1 MLTDLTNSGAIP
13 TLSAALRFAS
23 ERQKLIAHNIAN
35 VSTPNFIQ
43 RNVSVADFRQALSE
57 AVDNRRRQCGGES
70 GPLGFGN
77 SGSIQ
82 VEPDGSV
89 QLRPDQHSPS
99 SSEGSILFHDKNNRD
114 LERLMQDS
122 VENAA
127 FYRMNI
133 DLLRTRFDLIKSAI
147 AQRP

>member
-1 MLTDLTNSGAIP
+1 MLSDLTNSGAIP

-43 RNVSVADFRQALSE
+43 RNVSVADFQQALSE
-57 AVDNRRRQCGGES
+57 AVENRRRLSGGES

-82 VEPDGSV
+82 VQADGSV
-89 QLRPDQHSPS
+89 QLRPENNSA
-99 SSEGSILFHDKNNRD
+99 SSEGGILFHDKNNRD

-127 FYRMNI
+127 FYRMNV

>member
-1 MLTDLTNSGAIP
+1 MFTDLTNSGAIP
-13 TLSAALRFAS
+13 TLSAALQFAG

-43 RNVSVADFRQALSE
+43 RNVSASEFQRALSE
-57 AVDNRRRQCGGES
+57 AVENRRRQSGGES
-70 GPLGFGN
+70 GELPFRS
-77 SGSIQ
+77 SGAIQ
-82 VEPDGSV
+82 MGLNGTVHLVPN
-89 QLRPDQHSPS
+89 RASPS
-99 SSEGSILFHDKNNRD
+99 SEGGVLFHDKNNRD

-127 FYRMNI
+127 FYRMNV
-133 DLLRTRFDLIKSAI
+133 DLLRTRFDLLKSAI

>member
-35 VSTPNFIQ
+35 VETPNFIQ
-43 RNVSVADFRQALSE
+43 RNVPVSEFQRALSE
-57 AVDNRRRQCGGES
+57 AVENRRRQTGGES
-70 GPLGFGN
+70 GPLVLRN
-77 SGSIQ
+77 SGSI
-82 VEPDGSV
+82 ETRADGTIE
-89 QLRPDQHSPS
+89 LSPERS
-99 SSEGSILFHDKNNRD
+99 STSSEGGVLFHDRNNRD

-127 FYRMNI
+127 FYRMNV
-133 DLLRTRFDLIKSAI
+133 DLLRTRFDILKSAI

>member
-1 MLTDLTNSGAIP
+1 MLSDLTNSGAIP

-43 RNVSVADFRQALSE
+43 RNVSVADFQQALSE
-57 AVDNRRRQCGGES
+57 AVENRRRQSGGES

-82 VEPDGSV
+82 VQADGSV
-89 QLRPDQHSPS
+89 QLRPENNSA
-99 SSEGSILFHDKNNRD
+99 SSEGGILFHDKNNRD

-127 FYRMNI
+127 FYRMNV

>member
-43 RNVSVADFRQALSE
+43 RNVSVTDFRRALSE
-57 AVDNRRRQCGGES
+57 AVENRRRQSGGES
-70 GPLGFGN
+70 GELGFGN

-82 VEPDGSV
+82 VQPDGSV
-89 QLRPDQHSPS
+89 QLRPDQTPA

-127 FYRMNI
+127 FYRMNV

>member
-1 MLTDLTNSGAIP
+1 LLTDLTNSGAIP

-43 RNVSVADFRQALSE
+43 RNVSVSDFRRALSE
-57 AVDNRRRQCGGES
+57 AVDNRRRETGGES
-70 GPLGFGN
+70 GQLGFGN

-82 VEPDGSV
+82 VQPDGSV
-89 QLRPDQHSPS
+89 QLKPDQSAG
-99 SSEGSILFHDKNNRD
+99 SSEGSVLFHDKNNRD

-133 DLLRTRFDLIKSAI
+133 DLLRSRFDLIKSAI

>member
-13 TLSAALRFAS
+13 TLAAALRFAG

-35 VSTPNFIQ
+35 VETPNFIQ
-43 RNVSVADFRQALSE
+43 RNVSVADFRRTLAE
-57 AVDNRRRQCGGES
+57 AVENRRRQTGGES
-70 GPLGFGN
+70 GPLAFGN

-82 VEPDGSV
+82 TAPDGAVTLNADRST
-89 QLRPDQHSPS
+89 DS
-99 SSEGSILFHDKNNRD
+99 SQGGILFHDKNNRD

-127 FYRMNI
+127 FYRMNV

>member
-35 VSTPNFIQ
+35 VETPNFIQ
-43 RNVSVADFRQALSE
+43 RNVSVSEFQRALTE
-57 AVDNRRRQCGGES
+57 AVDNRRRQSGGES
-70 GPLGFGN
+70 GDLHFGN
-77 SGSIQ
+77 STSIRVDSDGG
-82 VEPDGSV
+82 VE
-89 QLRPDQHSPS
+89 LRPERAVP
-99 SSEGSILFHDKNNRD
+99 SSEGGVLFHDKNNRD

-133 DLLRTRFDLIKSAI
+133 DLLRTRFDLIRSAI

>member
-1 MLTDLTNSGAIP
+1 MLSDLTNSGAIP
-13 TLSAALRFAS
+13 TLSAALRFSS

-43 RNVSVADFRQALSE
+43 RNVSVSDFRRALSE
-57 AVDNRRRQCGGES
+57 AVENRRRQSGGES
-70 GPLGFGN
+70 GELGFGN

-82 VEPDGSV
+82 VQPDGSV
-89 QLRPDQHSPS
+89 QLRPDQTAA
-99 SSEGSILFHDKNNRD
+99 SSEGGILFHDKNNRD

-127 FYRMNI
+127 FYRMNV

>member
-1 MLTDLTNSGAIP
+1 MLSDLTNSGAIP

-35 VSTPNFIQ
+35 ISTPNFIQ

-57 AVDNRRRQCGGES
+57 AVDNRRRQSGGES

-82 VEPDGSV
+82 VESDGSV
-89 QLRPDQHSPS
+89 RLRPERS
-99 SSEGSILFHDKNNRD
+99 SDSVEGGVLFHDRNNRD

>member
-35 VSTPNFIQ
+35 AETPNFIQ
-43 RNVSVADFRQALSE
+43 RNVPVAEFQRALSE
-57 AVDNRRRQCGGES
+57 AVENRRRQTGGEAGS
-70 GPLGFGN
+70 IELRN
-77 SGSIQ
+77 SGSI
-82 VEPDGSV
+82 ETKADGTID
-89 QLRPDQHSPS
+89 LRPERS
-99 SSEGSILFHDKNNRD
+99 SASSQGGVLFHDRNNRD

-127 FYRMNI
+127 FYRMNV
-133 DLLRTRFDLIKSAI
+133 DLLRTRFDILKSAI

>member
-13 TLSAALRFAS
+13 TLSAALRFAG

-35 VSTPNFIQ
+35 IETPNFLQ
-43 RNVSVADFRQALSE
+43 QNVSVADFRRTLSE
-57 AVDNRRRQCGGES
+57 AVENRRRQTGGES
-70 GPLGFGN
+70 GPLNFGN

-82 VEPDGSV
+82 VGTDGTV
-89 QLRPDQHSPS
+89 TLRPERSTDS
-99 SSEGSILFHDKNNRD
+99 SQGGVLFHDKNNRD

-127 FYRMNI
+127 FYRMSV

>member
-35 VSTPNFIQ
+35 VETPNFIQ
-43 RNVSVADFRQALSE
+43 RNVPVSEFQRALSE
-57 AVDNRRRQCGGES
+57 AVETRRRQTGGES
-70 GPLGFGN
+70 GSLEMRN
-77 SGSIQ
+77 TGSIATA
-82 VEPDGSV
+82 PDGSIE
-89 QLRPDQHSPS
+89 LRPERS
-99 SSEGSILFHDKNNRD
+99 SASSQGGILFHDRNNRD

-133 DLLRTRFDLIKSAI
+133 DLLRTRFDILKSAI